1 MKFSILNR
9 LYKSIPNGSF
19 TDSVLGASYIT
30 DRNGNIVGHVDFI
43 TSSIFINEKYE
54 HKDAL
59 AKRFDEQKLN
69 YEFKNYA
76 EL

>member
-9 LYKSIPNGSF
+9 LYNAIPNGSF

-43 TSSIFINEKYE
+43 TSELFINENYE

-59 AKRFDEQKLN
+59 AKRFDDQNLQ

>member
-9 LYKSIPNGSF
+9 LYNAIPNGSF

-30 DRNGNIVGHVDFI
+30 DRNGTILGHLDFI
-43 TSSIFINEKYE
+43 TTEIFINENYE

-59 AKRFDEQKLN
+59 SKRFDEQNLN